1 MNSFFFKEKT
11 EFRSSK
17 NFRDVTGLSDI
28 HFDKNTT
35 LILKGKIFLSAG
47 IRFSGICNLDDGVS
61 IDMCCFLKDVTIG
74 KNTYVRSH
82 SVLQDSVFGQSNIVG
97 PYCFVRD
104 ETMVGNNC
112 IVGSHVEVARSQL
125 GSETKISHQAF
136 IGDAIIDKSV
146 IIGAGVVFCNYDGS
160 CKQSSKIGEG
170 TIIGS
175 GSMIVSPIKV
185 GSQAIIGAGSIITK
199 DIDDNIKFMQ
209 KK

>member
-1 MNSFFFKEKT
+1 MNSLFFKEKT
-11 EFRSSK
+11 EFRSYK
-17 NFRDVTGLSDI
+17 NFKDVTGLSDI

-35 LILKGKIFLSAG
+35 LILKGEISLSAG
-47 IRFSGICNLDDGVS
+47 IRFSGICSLDDGVS
-61 IDMCCFLKDVTIG
+61 IDMCCFLKDVILG
-74 KNTYVRSH
+74 KDTYVRSH
-82 SVLQDSVFGQSNIVG
+82 SVLQDSIFGQSNIVG

-104 ETMVGNNC
+104 ETLVDNNC
-112 IVGSHVEVARSQL
+112 IVGSHVEVARSKL
-125 GSETKISHQAF
+125 GSKTKISHQAF

-160 CKQSSKIGEG
+160 CKQSSEIGEG

-209 KK
+209 KR